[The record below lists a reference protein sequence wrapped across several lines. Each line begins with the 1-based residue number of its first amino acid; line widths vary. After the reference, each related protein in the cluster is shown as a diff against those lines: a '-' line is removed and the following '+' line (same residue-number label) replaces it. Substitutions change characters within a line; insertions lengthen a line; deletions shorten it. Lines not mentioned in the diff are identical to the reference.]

1 MADGVKICS
10 LNCQGL
16 GDHQKRR
23 DVLQYL
29 RQSNYSIICLQDTH
43 FTQSNERRIQQEWG
57 YKAYFN
63 SFDSKSRGV
72 AIFLNN
78 NFEFTVHNSF
88 SDRSG
93 NVLMLDVEILDKRI
107 TIVNIYGPNKDEPLF
122 YDNLNN
128 DIIKLSNY

>member
-29 RQSNYSIICLQDTH
+29 RQSNYSIICLQDMH

-93 NVLMLDVEILDKRI
+93 NVLMLDVEILGKRM
-107 TIVNIYGPNKDEPLF
+107 TIVNIYGPNKDEPL
-122 YDNLNN
+122 
-128 DIIKLSNY
+128 S